1 MCRQD
6 RLTREARGFGAAI
19 DAVAKAHQLT
29 VTHETTQHAQHLIL
43 AAEIAELARQ
53 EYVVAPFGDP
63 RFHTFPQCR
72 LPAHE
77 SSSTKTRHSLYAK
90 TRQYQGNF
98 KYLN

>member
-19 DAVAKAHQLT
+19 DAVAEAHELT

-43 AAEIAELARQ
+43 TAEIAELARQ

-63 RFHTFPQCR
+63 RFHALPQCR
-72 LPAHE
+72 LPAHGYPFLQKPDINYIQKPDTIKE
-77 SSSTKTRHSLYAK
+77 
-90 TRQYQGNF
+90 NI
-98 KYLN
+98 